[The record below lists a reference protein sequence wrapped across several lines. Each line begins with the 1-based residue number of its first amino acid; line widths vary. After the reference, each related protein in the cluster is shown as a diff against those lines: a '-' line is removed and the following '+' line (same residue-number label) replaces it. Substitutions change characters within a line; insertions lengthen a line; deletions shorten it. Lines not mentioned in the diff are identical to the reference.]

1 MTRITLSELRYIVA
15 VARELHF
22 GRAAK
27 ACFVSQPTLSIAVKK
42 LESQLGV
49 ALFERGPGR
58 VAPTTLGKQ
67 IVAQAQ
73 VVLEAADE
81 VGRIARRGRGGENAD
96 ALREP
101 LRLGVIYTIGPYLL
115 PHLIPI
121 LRERAPGMPLIV
133 EEGFTADLRVR
144 LKQGA
149 LDAVILSLPFREPGV
164 DIAPLYR
171 EEFVVVLPAAHAW
184 ARRAAVRADD
194 LGGETVLLLGPG
206 HCFRDQ
212 VLEECPAC
220 LGSGEEL
227 QKTFE
232 GGSLET
238 IRHMVAGG
246 VGITVLPC
254 TAAGAAEHSGR
265 LLRVKPFAG
274 KSPRRDV
281 ILAWRRGYPRLRALE
296 TLRRA
301 VHACPLHCAEMLR
314 GENIGGNISENINE
328 KRAAKNAG
336 EKARE
341 KVRGKIAAKTP
352 VKTSAKTAAAV

>member
-1 MTRITLSELRYIVA
+1 MTRITLNELRYIVA

-42 LESQLGV
+42 LERQLGV

-58 VAPTTLGKQ
+58 VAPTALGKQ

-281 ILAWRRGYPRLRALE
+281 ILAWRRGYTRLRALE

-301 VHACPLHCAEMLR
+301 VHACPLHCAAR
-314 GENIGGNISENINE
+314 GFAVSF
-328 KRAAKNAG
+328 RLCPQKN
-336 EKARE
+336 
-341 KVRGKIAAKTP
+341 
-352 VKTSAKTAAAV
+352 KTSR

>member
-1 MTRITLSELRYIVA
+1 MPRITLSELRYIVA
-15 VARELHF
+15 VARERHF
-22 GRAAK
+22 GRAAR

-49 ALFERGPGR
+49 VLFERAPGR
-58 VAPTTLGKQ
+58 ATLTATGRQ

-73 VVLEAADE
+73 QVLESAGE
-81 VGRIARRGRGGENAD
+81 IERIARGGGD
-96 ALREP
+96 PLREP

-115 PHLIPI
+115 PHLVPI
-121 LRERAPGMPLIV
+121 LRARAPHMPLIV

-144 LKQGA
+144 LKQGN
-149 LDAVILSLPFREPGV
+149 LDAIILSLPFRESGV

-171 EEFVVVLPAAHAW
+171 EQFVVLLPAAHAW
-184 ARRAAVRADD
+184 ARRAAVRTDD
-194 LGGETVLLLGPG
+194 LAAETVLLLGPG

-220 LGSGEEL
+220 LGSGDDL

-246 VGITVLPC
+246 VGISVLPC
-254 TAAGAAEHSGR
+254 TAAGAAEYSRR
-265 LLRVKPFAG
+265 LLTVKPFSD
-274 KSPRRDV
+274 KSPAREV

-296 TLRRA
+296 ALRRA
-301 VHACPLHCAEMLR
+301 VQSCPLRCAEMLPGAAGIESGIESGAAPGRPRFR
-314 GENIGGNISENINE
+314 GKVRPCPKQS
-328 KRAAKNAG
+328 
-336 EKARE
+336 KAR
-341 KVRGKIAAKTP
+341 A
-352 VKTSAKTAAAV
+352 